1 MSNDREIAQT
11 CIMVKGKEEK
21 GQKDVHQRLGPCI
34 DRVQS
39 ARRRMFGPVRNQT
52 PLPIHNH
59 MVCIKKAMSVL
70 RAESWTGDGSRWRGN
85 QDGLH
90 CLNNEFLVPD
100 IQYILLVRLF
110 PYFQPVDM
118 LDNLS
123 LFATTSKSQVGAFF
137 LHSFRMGL

>member
-1 MSNDREIAQT
+1 MSKDREIAQT

-59 MVCIKKAMSVL
+59 IVCSEKSMSVL
-70 RAESWTGDGSRWRGN
+70 RAESSRDRSRWTGR

-90 CLNNEFLVPD
+90 CLYNEFLVTD
-100 IQYILLVRLF
+100 IQHILLVRLF
-110 PYFQPVDM
+110 SCFQPFNV
-118 LDNLS
+118 LDNFS
-123 LFATTSKSQVGAFF
+123 LFTTTSKSQVGAFF
-137 LHSFRMGL
+137 LHSFRVGL